1 MHIIILYNCTHG
13 DDLLAVVLSV
23 CYCFYCFYVLFMC
36 ELTL

>member
-23 CYCFYCFYVLFMC
+23 CYCFYVLFMC